1 VTFPVL
7 DCAPPMSKLLLV
19 CAGGAIG
26 SGARYLVGSWA
37 VATWGTLFPWG
48 TLAVN
53 LVGSFLISVIMY
65 LGLEVGSI
73 GPDLRT
79 FLAVGIMGGFTT
91 YSSFNH
97 ETLVLAQRG
106 QWGIAAAYVGATLV
120 GAWAAGLAGLLLAQL
135 VASGS

>member
-1 VTFPVL
+1 
-7 DCAPPMSKLLLV
+7 MSKLLLV

-37 VATWGTLFPWG
+37 GQAWGTGFPWG

-53 LVGSFLISVIMY
+53 LVGSFLIGVIMV
-65 LGLEVGSI
+65 LGLETGAISTEMRV
-73 GPDLRT
+73 

-97 ETLVLAQRG
+97 ETLALAQRG
-106 QWGIAAAYVGATLV
+106 QWGLAASYVALTVLGGWVAGV
-120 GAWAAGLAGLLLAQL
+120 AGLVLART
-135 VASGS
+135 VASGT

>member
-1 VTFPVL
+1 
-7 DCAPPMSKLLLV
+7 MSKLILV

-37 VATWGTLFPWG
+37 AAAWGAGFPWG

-53 LVGSFLISVIMY
+53 LTGSFLISAIMY

-73 GPDLRT
+73 GPDLRV
-79 FLAVGIMGGFTT
+79 FLAVGVMGGFTT

-97 ETLVLAQRG
+97 ETLALAQRG
-106 QWGIAAAYVGATLV
+106 QWGLASAYVAATLL
-120 GAWAAGLAGLLLAQL
+120 GAWVAGLAGLLLAQL
-135 VASGS
+135 ASSGS